1 MKKLVF
7 SAMIVGL
14 LGIASLVGGVMLQSP
29 VLLILS
35 IVVIGPAFWA
45 TVGYGVAILQSR
57 YVFARKDDGV
67 AAPVR
72 TVRTGSGATVQRLG

>member
-1 MKKLVF
+1 MKKLIFIAVV
-7 SAMIVGL
+7 MGL
-14 LGIASLVGGVMLQSP
+14 LGIGSLAGGVLLQSP

-45 TVGYGVAILQSR
+45 IVGYSVAMLQSR
-57 YVFARKDDGV
+57 YVVTRKDDS

-72 TVRTGSGATVQRLG
+72 AVRTGAGATVQRLG